1 MGYQFASQGLSF
13 AVANRRDFVDELEEE
28 FGLGASDGGDLPFV
42 TIRTQQGFK
51 YTMREEFT

>member
-28 FGLGASDGGDLPFV
+28 FGLGVSDGGDLPFV
-42 TIRTQQGFK
+42 TIRTRQGFK